1 MSRIGRR
8 ALLKAGVCAGLALSV
23 TPEPATGQVDPATAR
38 PAEGDLLV
46 KVGDSI
52 KTPLAPNDIRL
63 GASPIIAW
71 AMDPKTRA
79 VRSGSRL
86 NQVLLVRLDA
96 KKLSPDTAS
105 RAVSGVVAY
114 TAICPHAGC
123 EVDDWLADEQLLH
136 CPCHGSKF
144 DPTDS
149 ARVVEGEAPR
159 PLPALP
165 LKLDRGRLLIAGS
178 FTARVGFESA

>member
-8 ALLKAGVCAGLALSV
+8 ALLKAGVCAGLALRV
-23 TPEPATGQVDPATAR
+23 APKPATGQVDPATVR

-46 KVGDSI
+46 KVGDAI
-52 KTPLAPNDIRL
+52 KTPLAPDHIRL
-63 GASPIIAW
+63 GAQPIIAW
-71 AMDPKTRA
+71 AMDPKTRT

-96 KKLSPDTAS
+96 KTLNPDTAA

-123 EVDDWLADEQLLH
+123 EVDDWLGDEQLLH

-144 DPTDS
+144 DPSNS
-149 ARVVEGEAPR
+149 ARVVEGESPR